1 MPIVGLFD
9 VFQRRCCLLP
19 NILIAITAASKFH
32 LKRKK
37 EEREREKKRKER
49 LFSTNISHFHVIFIA
64 SFSKPDQF
72 SDKNVKLRSNFT
84 FLSQMRPKP

>member
-1 MPIVGLFD
+1 MPVVGLFD

-37 EEREREKKRKER
+37 EEREREKKRKKKIIFYEY
-49 LFSTNISHFHVIFIA
+49 FSFPRDLHCFILETL
-64 SFSKPDQF
+64 PT

-84 FLSQMRPKP
+84 FLSPMRPKP